1 MKRALIVGI
10 DDYKFSPLSGCVND
24 AERMCRVLSKNQDGS
39 PNFQCRKL
47 VAPTAAINRQLL
59 YSQIEELFSNEADV
73 ALFYFSGHGTINNL
87 GGYLVTQD
95 AERYSEG
102 VSMVNIL
109 EIANKAKVREAVII
123 LDCCHSGA
131 LGTVPE
137 IQNERAVLREGLSVL
152 TASRAE
158 QQAIEYNGGGLFT
171 SKIVHA
177 LEGGAS
183 DVIGKVTIASLYS
196 YVDQILGAWEQR
208 PLFKSHVSKLI
219 PLRMC
224 NPEVELQV
232 IRLLPTYFPSPDY
245 EYKLDSSYE
254 PDADPRNPVNEKIFG
269 HLQKF
274 RAARL
279 LVPVGEEH
287 MYYAAIRSKSC
298 KLTPLGQFYWH
309 LANEGKL

>member
-1 MKRALIVGI
+1 M
-10 DDYKFSPLSGCVND
+10 SGCVND

-177 LEGGAS
+177 LEGG
-183 DVIGKVTIASLYS
+183 D
-196 YVDQILGAWEQR
+196 R
-208 PLFKSHVSKLI
+208 KSV
-219 PLRMC
+219 
-224 NPEVELQV
+224 V
-232 IRLLPTYFPSPDY
+232 
-245 EYKLDSSYE
+245 
-254 PDADPRNPVNEKIFG
+254 
-269 HLQKF
+269 
-274 RAARL
+274 
-279 LVPVGEEH
+279 
-287 MYYAAIRSKSC
+287 
-298 KLTPLGQFYWH
+298 
-309 LANEGKL
+309 

>member
-1 MKRALIVGI
+1 
-10 DDYKFSPLSGCVND
+10 
-24 AERMCRVLSKNQDGS
+24 
-39 PNFQCRKL
+39 
-47 VAPTAAINRQLL
+47 
-59 YSQIEELFSNEADV
+59 
-73 ALFYFSGHGTINNL
+73 
-87 GGYLVTQD
+87 
-95 AERYSEG
+95 
-102 VSMVNIL
+102 
-109 EIANKAKVREAVII
+109 
-123 LDCCHSGA
+123 
-131 LGTVPE
+131 
-137 IQNERAVLREGLSVL
+137 
-152 TASRAE
+152 
-158 QQAIEYNGGGLFT
+158 
-171 SKIVHA
+171 
-177 LEGGAS
+177 
-183 DVIGKVTIASLYS
+183 
-196 YVDQILGAWEQR
+196 
-208 PLFKSHVSKLI
+208 
-219 PLRMC
+219 MC